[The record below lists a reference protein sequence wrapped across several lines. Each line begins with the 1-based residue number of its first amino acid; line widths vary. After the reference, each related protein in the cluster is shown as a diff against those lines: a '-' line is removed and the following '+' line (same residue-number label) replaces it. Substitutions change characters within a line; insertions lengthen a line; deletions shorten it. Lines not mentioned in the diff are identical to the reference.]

1 MNRLRFL
8 PVLALILAL
17 VLILCACGGG
27 GETPEGPGEPDTQT
41 TDPDNAPD
49 NTPDDAGEP
58 AALPQADSQ
67 GYAEE
72 YTAEDGTVVLKCEYS
87 LPMFPDAAPGSAGA
101 AISDY
106 YTKEL
111 QGLKENSQEYLSW
124 ALEEYANA
132 GVSYPYSD
140 TDSFRE
146 SLRDDIYISFVRTHD
161 TYTGGPHPNQLQ
173 SSETFR
179 ISDGARVTCYELFSA
194 DEGLWRPVVVQT
206 IRDQMAERGWDN
218 YYEEY
223 TIEALDAIFQPEQ
236 FYLTEE
242 GIVWYF
248 QNYDLAPYAA
258 GIQEFTVPYG
268 VLQEMLS

>member
-1 MNRLRFL
+1 MENILENLVRVGIVTDLNADKLMCRVKYPDAGITSGWL
-8 PVLALILAL
+8 YVLQHIDGLIT
-17 VLILCACGGG
+17 V
-27 GETPEGPGEPDTQT
+27 
-41 TDPDNAPD
+41 APD
-49 NTPDDAGEP
+49 NKH
-58 AALPQADSQ
+58 SH
-67 GYAEE
+67 
-72 YTAEDGTVVLKCEYS
+72 TV
-87 LPMFPDAAPGSAGA
+87 
-101 AISDY
+101 
-106 YTKEL
+106 
-111 QGLKENSQEYLSW
+111 
-124 ALEEYANA
+124 
-132 GVSYPYSD
+132 
-140 TDSFRE
+140 
-146 SLRDDIYISFVRTHD
+146 HD